1 MAAMFEEFDALTFD
15 CYGTLIDWRG
25 GSRASLAMLASL
37 SGAELDPL
45 IDNRTRLDFEMI
57 QGHYRPYP
65 EILAETLRSAAE
77 RQGLDP
83 SQTELE
89 AFARS
94 MAAWP
99 PFVDSPR
106 ALKALAEKFRLA
118 ILSNAQKETLEASAK
133 LLGATFEHLISA
145 EELKSYKPAR
155 AHFDEATQ
163 RLDLPPERILH
174 VAQSLDHDIRPAEKL
189 GWKTVW
195 INRDEEPQPG
205 DVHPLMVVESLAEF
219 VQRLG

>member
-1 MAAMFEEFDALTFD
+1 MFEEFDALTFD

-25 GSRASLAMLASL
+25 GSRAALAMLGSL

-45 IDNRTRLDFEMI
+45 IENRTRLDFEMI
-57 QGHYRPYP
+57 QGQYRPYP
-65 EILAETLRSAAE
+65 EILAETLRSASA

-83 SQTELE
+83 SEFELQ

-94 MAAWP
+94 MGSWP
-99 PFVDSPR
+99 PFVDAPR
-106 ALKALAEKFRLA
+106 ALEALSKRFRLA
-118 ILSNAQKETLEASAK
+118 ILSNAETATLEASAK
-133 LLGATFEHLISA
+133 LLGANFEHLISA
-145 EELKSYKPAR
+145 EQLKSYKPAR

-174 VAQSLDHDIRPAEKL
+174 VAQSLDHDLRPAEKL

-195 INRDEEPQPG
+195 VNREDEPQPG
-205 DVHPLMVVESLAEF
+205 DVHPVMVVESLAEF